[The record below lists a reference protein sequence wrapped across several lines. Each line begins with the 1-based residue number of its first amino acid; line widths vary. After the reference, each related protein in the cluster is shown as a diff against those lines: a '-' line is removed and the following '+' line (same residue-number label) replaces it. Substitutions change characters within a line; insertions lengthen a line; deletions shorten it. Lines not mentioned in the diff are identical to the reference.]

1 MRASA
6 ADTVDMAERNTKK
19 KNTGFAFACW
29 LLVALILLVFFFVKK
44 DTILSNLQ
52 NTDFFGR
59 VFGKTPEF
67 VQNHEQ
73 KQNPKSGDDAFQIDI
88 LPEANSTESSVTENN
103 RSSVTKQNEN
113 IAQKPTSIPDAQK
126 PADRSNAEKNGE
138 TKPAE
143 KPKTDTRGTEAKPA
157 EKPKTDTRHTDKTQ
171 SPKSAPQPA
180 TTINVPLCFVVIG
193 SDGSV
198 SRQIVTRKLP
208 KSDSPLTD
216 TLNSLLAGPSAEERA
231 RNTMTLIPSGTRL
244 LGASVKNGIATL
256 NFNEAFSFNSV
267 GVQGYLAQ
275 LMQIVYTATS
285 FSTVNS
291 VQFIIE
297 GQRED
302 YLGSEGTWIGSP
314 LSRSSFQ

>member
-1 MRASA
+1 
-6 ADTVDMAERNTKK
+6 MANDNKK

-73 KQNPKSGDDAFQIDI
+73 KQQESNGMLHIDV
-88 LPEANSTESSVTENN
+88 LPEVAPANETMHTDMTPPPVPNAVTDAVPEREVARTEH
-103 RSSVTKQNEN
+103 
-113 IAQKPTSIPDAQK
+113 KP
-126 PADRSNAEKNGE
+126 E
-138 TKPAE
+138 
-143 KPKTDTRGTEAKPA
+143 TDTREEKKEASSTAKPETKRDVQTPA
-157 EKPKTDTRHTDKTQ
+157 PKPTV
-171 SPKSAPQPA
+171 A
-180 TTINVPLCFVVIG
+180 TTNAKLCFVVIG

-198 SRQIVTRKLP
+198 SRKIVTRQLA
-208 KSDSPLTD
+208 KSNSPLTD
-216 TLNSLLAGPSAEERA
+216 SINALLSGPTAQERA
-231 RNTMTLIPSGTRL
+231 ANAMTLIPEGTRL
-244 LGASVKNGIATL
+244 LGASVANGIATL
-256 NFNEAFSFNSV
+256 NFSEEFTFNPV
-267 GVQGYLAQ
+267 GVQGYLAE

-285 FSTVNS
+285 FNTVNS
-291 VQFIIE
+291 VQFVVE

-314 LSRSSFQ
+314 LSRSSFN

>member
-1 MRASA
+1 
-6 ADTVDMAERNTKK
+6 MAERNTKK

-73 KQNPKSGDDAFQIDI
+73 KQNPKSGGDAFQIDI
-88 LPEANSTESSVTENN
+88 LPEANSTEPSVTENN
-103 RSSVTKQNEN
+103 RSNLAKQNEST
-113 IAQKPTSIPDAQK
+113 AQKPASVPDAQK
-126 PADRSNAEKNGE
+126 PADRSNAEKSGE
-138 TKPAE
+138 TKAEE
-143 KPKTDTRGTEAKPA
+143 KPKTDTRNA
-157 EKPKTDTRHTDKTQ
+157 DKTQ
-171 SPKSAPQPA
+171 SPKSVLQPA
-180 TTINVPLCFVVIG
+180 ATINVPLCFVVIG

-216 TLNSLLAGPSAEERA
+216 TLNSLLAGPSAEEKA
-231 RNTMTLIPSGTRL
+231 RNTMTLIPSGTKL

-256 NFNEAFSFNSV
+256 NFSEAFSFNSV

-314 LSRSSFQ
+314 LSRSSF

>member
-1 MRASA
+1 
-6 ADTVDMAERNTKK
+6 MAERNTKK

-44 DTILSNLQ
+44 DIILSNLQ

-73 KQNPKSGDDAFQIDI
+73 KQNPKNGSDAFQIDI
-88 LPEANSTESSVTENN
+88 LPEANSAESSVTENN
-103 RSSVTKQNEN
+103 RSNIAKQNESTV
-113 IAQKPTSIPDAQK
+113 QKPTSIPDAQK
-126 PADRSNAEKNGE
+126 PTDRAETEKSGE
-138 TKPAE
+138 TTPAE
-143 KPKTDTRGTEAKPA
+143 KPKSEKDKETRTA
-157 EKPKTDTRHTDKTQ
+157 EKPKADTRNADKTQ
-171 SPKSAPQPA
+171 SPKSTPQPA
-180 TTINVPLCFVVIG
+180 ATINVPLCFVVIG

-216 TLNSLLAGPSAEERA
+216 TLNSLLAGPSADEKA
-231 RNTMTLIPSGTRL
+231 RNTMTLIPSGTKL

-256 NFNEAFSFNSV
+256 NFSEAFSFNSV

>member
-1 MRASA
+1 
-6 ADTVDMAERNTKK
+6 MAERNTKK

-29 LLVALILLVFFFVKK
+29 LLIALILLVFFFVKK

-88 LPEANSTESSVTENN
+88 LPETNSAEPPVTENI
-103 RSSVTKQNEN
+103 RPSTAKEN
-113 IAQKPTSIPDAQK
+113 DAQK
-126 PADRSNAEKNGE
+126 PRSAPDTQKSPDRPQTETQSETKAAEKPKTEKE
-138 TKPAE
+138 TRPAE
-143 KPKTDTRGTEAKPA
+143 KPKTN
-157 EKPKTDTRHTDKTQ
+157 EKNAGKTQ
-171 SPKSAPQPA
+171 APKNTPQPA
-180 TTINVPLCFVVIG
+180 ATINVPLCFVVIG

-198 SRQIVTRKLP
+198 SRQIVTRRLP

-216 TLNSLLAGPSAEERA
+216 TINSLLAGPSAEEKS
-231 RNTMTLIPSGTRL
+231 RNTMTLIPSGTKL
-244 LGASVKNGIATL
+244 LGASVHNGIATL
-256 NFNEAFSFNSV
+256 NFSEAFSFNSV